1 MRFNQGQGQMQ
12 NRFGQNQNRF
22 NRGHRQ
28 GQSELLDRTLDK
40 REMDKMEQTRMEETI
55 ERYFA
60 HFVRNIGIKLL
71 IV

>member
-1 MRFNQGQGQMQ
+1 
-12 NRFGQNQNRF
+12 
-22 NRGHRQ
+22 
-28 GQSELLDRTLDK
+28 
-40 REMDKMEQTRMEETI
+40 MDKMEQTRMEETI